1 MKLLVTGGAGFI
13 GSNYVRRFVASDHGF
28 DGVTVLDSLTYAG
41 SLDNISDLIQSG
53 QVKFIQGDIR
63 NHETVLSALSDTSAI
78 INFAAESHVDRS
90 IDSSRDFMDT
100 NIIGTQNLLDCARQQ
115 GVARF
120 IQISTDEVY
129 GSVVADESRE
139 DSQLL
144 PNSPYSAS
152 KASAD
157 LVCRSYV
164 KTHGMDIR
172 ITRCVNNYGAYQNP
186 EKFLPLM
193 ITQLLQGKNIPIY
206 GSGMNVREWIHVDDH
221 CDAITSVLENGKAG
235 EIYNVGSG
243 IRMSNIDLARKVLE
257 IMQLPESRMEFVKDR
272 PGHDLRYALSS
283 EKVHQTL
290 GFVPRISIDQGI
302 NDLITWYKDNKS
314 WWSGKLTDDRR

>member
-13 GSNYVRRFVASDHGF
+13 GSNYVRRFVARDHGF

-53 QVKFIQGDIR
+53 EVKFIKGDIR
-63 NHETVLSALSDTSAI
+63 NYETVSSALNDISAI

-115 GVARF
+115 GVGRF

-129 GSVVADESRE
+129 GSVVDDESHE

-193 ITQLLQGKNIPIY
+193 ITQLLRGKNIPIY
-206 GSGMNVREWIHVDDH
+206 GTGMNVREWIHVDDH
-221 CDAITSVLENGKAG
+221 CDAITSVLEDGSSG

-243 IRMSNIDLARKVLE
+243 IRMSNFDLARKVLE

-272 PGHDLRYALSS
+272 PGHDLRYALSPK
-283 EKVHQTL
+283 KVHQTL
-290 GFVPRISIDQGI
+290 GFVPKISIDQGI

-314 WWSGKLTDDRR
+314 WWSGKLANDR

>member
-1 MKLLVTGGAGFI
+1 VKLLVTGGAGFI
-13 GSNYVRRFVASDHGF
+13 GSNYVRRFVARDYGF

-53 QVKFIQGDIR
+53 QVKFIKGDIR
-63 NHETVLSALSDTSAI
+63 NYETVSSALNDISAI

-115 GVARF
+115 GVGRF

-129 GSVVADESRE
+129 GSVVDDESHE

-193 ITQLLQGKNIPIY
+193 ITRLLRGKNIPIY

-221 CDAITSVLENGKAG
+221 CDAITSVLEDGKSG

-243 IRMSNIDLARKVLE
+243 IRMSNVDLARKVLE

-290 GFVPRISIDQGI
+290 GFVPKISIDQGI
-302 NDLITWYKDNKS
+302 DDLITWYKDNKS
-314 WWSGKLTDDRR
+314 WWSGKLANDR